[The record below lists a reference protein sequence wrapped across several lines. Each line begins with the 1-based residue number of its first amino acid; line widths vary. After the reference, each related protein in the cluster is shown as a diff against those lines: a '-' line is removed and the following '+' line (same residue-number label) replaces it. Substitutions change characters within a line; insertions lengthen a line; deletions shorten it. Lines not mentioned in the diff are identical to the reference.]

1 MPRAQPTYA
10 DGNARARSQGALS
23 AIAAVR
29 AGAPTISSEGFQR
42 PAYKGPLAARKTISS
57 NGKRGS
63 KERIWRPGSPGRLLI
78 RSEQGTRGAG
88 QGEKQETAQE
98 KKNKQR
104 RGQDVVIKR
113 SSYWEVEHA
122 VSAPDEKIVCYRPV
136 TYATAR
142 TVNRPN

>member
-88 QGEKQETAQE
+88 QGEKQETTQE
-98 KKNKQR
+98 KKINKD
-104 RGQDVVIKR
+104 GD
-113 SSYWEVEHA
+113 
-122 VSAPDEKIVCYRPV
+122 
-136 TYATAR
+136 R
-142 TVNRPN
+142 TL